1 MYARSALRRAS
12 SSTDAAVEWMVNAA
26 SEPGFGLGCPHLART
41 SIDKCHRPSWTS
53 IGETPGQP
61 A

>member
-26 SEPGFGLGCPHLART
+26 SEPRFGLGCPHLAR
-41 SIDKCHRPSWTS
+41 IS
-53 IGETPGQP
+53 IGLRNAFPLRR
-61 A
+61 AR